1 MEVLPLLHLVTQ
13 EHQMHQVGGIQGHLS
28 SREGILELPHKVV
41 MERPHRQHRIIILGQ
56 EGMGNSQR

>member
-28 SREGILELPHKVV
+28 SREGILELPHQVV
-41 MERPHRQHRIIILGQ
+41 MEGHQRLHRIIILGQ
-56 EGMGNSQR
+56 EAMGNSQR